1 MLHCFLLNDVERR
14 SKLLFLLKN
23 ILIPI
28 SLKSK
33 KTGFAVVMLI
43 TAWDGLHVKY
53 ISLKW

>member
-28 SLKSK
+28 SFKSK